1 MDLVRLYVV
10 QDSRQWQELIPGD
23 QLANR
28 LANLEIDGATVK
40 HASNVAINKK
50 SKRKQRAT
58 LAGAVRHL
66 YA

>member
-10 QDSRQWQELIPGD
+10 QDNRQWQELIPSN

-28 LANLEIDGATVK
+28 LANLEIAGATVE
-40 HASNVAINKK
+40 HASKLNMTKK
-50 SKRKQRAT
+50 SKRKQRTT
-58 LAGAVRHL
+58 LAGAARHL